1 MKKPLFKLLSPAD
14 QIAEYLRSAIRSG
27 RYAGNMPG
35 IVTLAKKLRVHRSVV
50 EKALHLLEREGL
62 LISQGAGKARTIQAS
77 AEPLISEVRISI
89 ILYERDDSMN
99 RIISELKHQL
109 LSAGRELIFAPK
121 TLVDLNHDPKR
132 VAQMVEANP
141 ADLWIV
147 QAASKPVLEWFV
159 EASIPAL
166 ALFGR
171 MEDLPIAAVGPD
183 KVPAVREAV
192 QHLVEFGH
200 QRIVF
205 LVREERRKPQIGT
218 TEQAF
223 IDELEAH
230 GIKTGAYNLPDW
242 EDSPEG
248 FHRCLEELF
257 QMTPPTAFLVGDWL
271 LFLALQNYLGWVSQ
285 KKSENIDIICTDHNP
300 ALKWCHPPVAHVY
313 WDHVATARQA
323 VRWVEKAVTGN
334 VQTKQ
339 NMTRAKFIPGGSWH
353 QKLNKKLAAQLKTG

>member
-1 MKKPLFKLLSPAD
+1 MKTSFKLASPAD
-14 QIAEYLRSAIRSG
+14 QVAEHLRAAVGKG
-27 RYAGNMPG
+27 RYVGTMPG
-35 IVTLAKKLRVHRSVV
+35 IVSLAKELRVHRSVV
-50 EKALHLLEREGL
+50 EKALDALEREGL
-62 LISQGAGKARTIQAS
+62 LVSQGNGRPRQIQAPDGS
-77 AEPLISEVRISI
+77 VKPAIRVTI

-109 LSAGRELIFAPK
+109 LVAGHELIFAPK
-121 TLVDLNHDPKR
+121 TLVELNHDPKR
-132 VAQMVEANP
+132 VAQMVESNP
-141 ADLWIV
+141 SDLWIV

-159 EASIPAL
+159 EASVPAL
-166 ALFGR
+166 SLFGR

-183 KVPAVREAV
+183 KVPAVKEAV
-192 QHLVEFGH
+192 RLLVEFGH

-205 LVREERRKPQIGT
+205 LVREERRKPQIGKV
-218 TEQAF
+218 EQAF

-339 NMTRAKFIPGGSWH
+339 NMTRAKFVPGGTWQH
-353 QKLNKKLAAQLKTG
+353 KLNRKLAAELKTG